1 MAQLGAFTH
10 SKTVCRAFLDT
21 TPVATGVAADIWLWI
36 KDTFLNVWILGK
48 HHFHDSLWCMKILLI
63 GSYLMYLLVTL
74 RVEARLSYWLWTAI
88 GCALLSPAVAS
99 IGATDLAGF
108 VFGGLVALA
117 EVDFAAAKPST
128 TPLLKRTT
136 RYAAWFAV
144 LILSLLLGSY
154 PSGEANAPW
163 CSWMYTLVRSVMG
176 IENARQ
182 AMVWWMNVSA
192 ILICI
197 CVSHLPYVQIALSL
211 PCVLYLGRTS
221 FALFLL
227 HPLILR
233 SLGGHLFSMLSHW
246 HGIGYDIAVLI
257 MAAIVMVLSL
267 IASHFWNIY
276 VEGKAHKFVEKHLIL
291 ESDAGPALVR

>member
-21 TPVATGVAADIWLWI
+21 TPIATSFAADIWLWI
-36 KDTFLNVWILGK
+36 KDTFLDMWIAGK
-48 HHFHDSLWCMKILLI
+48 HHFHDSLWCMKVLLV
-63 GSYLMYLLVTL
+63 GSYLMYLLVAL
-74 RVEARLSYWLWTAI
+74 RVEARHSYWLWTAI

-99 IGATDLAGF
+99 LGATDLAGF
-108 VFGGLVALA
+108 VFGGIVAFV
-117 EVDFAAAKPST
+117 EVNIAAAEPST
-128 TPLLKRTT
+128 TPVYKRTT
-136 RYAAWFAV
+136 CSAVWFA
-144 LILSLLLGSY
+144 LFILSLLLGSY

-163 CSWMYTLVRSVMG
+163 CSWMYTLVRSVVG

-192 ILICI
+192 FLICI
-197 CVSHLPYVQIALSL
+197 CISHLPYVQNALSL
-211 PCVLYLGRTS
+211 PCVTYLGKTS

-233 SLGGHLFSMLSHW
+233 SLGGHLLSMFRQW
-246 HGIGYDIAVLI
+246 HGLGYDIAALI
-257 MAAIVMVLSL
+257 MVAIVLVLSL

-276 VEGKAHKFVEKHLIL
+276 VEGKAHKLVEKHLIL
-291 ESDAGPALVR
+291 ESDAGPALVK